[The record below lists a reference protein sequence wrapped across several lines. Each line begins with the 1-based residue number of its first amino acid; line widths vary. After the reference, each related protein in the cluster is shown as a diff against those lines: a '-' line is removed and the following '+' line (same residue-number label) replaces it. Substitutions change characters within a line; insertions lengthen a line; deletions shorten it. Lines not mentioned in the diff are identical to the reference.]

1 MKIVRPIVD
10 GVGGLG
16 RSVSDLT
23 RLQRVARVLVRH
35 GLGWVITGIDLPG
48 LPSGGATE
56 EATPER
62 VTRALTELGP
72 TFVKLGQVLS
82 TRNDVLPD
90 AYCEAFTKL
99 QDDVGPLPFAEIEA
113 VLDDALDQ
121 GWRERIELD
130 PEPLAT
136 ASIAQVHQGTLPDC
150 TRVVLKVQRPGI
162 AKTIRA
168 DLNILDFLAR
178 RMLAEYPETR
188 SFDPLGMLGEFDR
201 SISAELDFEVEAT
214 HMGQFRKNFEGDPE
228 VVIPEVYAD
237 LSADRVL
244 CMAFLDGVKM
254 RHARE
259 AGCNMKTVGE
269 RYLRISYD
277 MLFVH
282 GLFHGDLHP
291 GNVIVLEGDVIGLID
306 FGMVGRL
313 TQEMRNN
320 VISIMF
326 ALQRGDYRT
335 IARLFYEIALKDER
349 LDYQAVERE
358 TIEVMEAHWS
368 GGSVRDMDMG
378 AFVMSLAQRAARQGC
393 RIPSSYTMLFKG
405 IMTSEGLAK
414 TLIEEVDPIAAIR
427 PYFERMVAER
437 FSRDQLEKEGF
448 YYAFTMQSLFT
459 RLPVSLGQLLDD
471 IDAQR
476 LRLSI
481 RNIADP
487 DELRAADLRT
497 NRLLVGGFAMT
508 SALCGTLALGLPV
521 VWPLGLV
528 VAAAFYLVMAV
539 LSVYVLWS
547 VLRSGG

>member
-1 MKIVRPIVD
+1 MQIVRPIVSS
-10 GVGGLG
+10 VGGLG
-16 RSVSDLT
+16 RSVSDLA
-23 RLQRVARVLVRH
+23 RLQAVARILVRH
-35 GLGWVITGIDLPG
+35 GLGWVVTGIDLPG
-48 LPSGGATE
+48 LPSGGANVE
-56 EATPER
+56 PTPER

-72 TFVKLGQVLS
+72 TFVKLGQILS
-82 TRNDVLPD
+82 TRDDVIPE

-99 QDDVGPLPFAEIEA
+99 QDDVGPLPFVEIEA
-113 VLDDALDQ
+113 VLDEALPE
-121 GWRERIELD
+121 GWRERVDLE

-136 ASIAQVHQGTLPDC
+136 ASIAQVHQGTLTDG

-162 AKTIRA
+162 AKVIRA
-168 DLNILDFLAR
+168 DLNILFFLAR
-178 RMLAEYPETR
+178 RVLAEYPEAK
-188 SFDPLGMLGEFDR
+188 SFDPIGMLTEFDR
-201 SISAELDFEVEAT
+201 SISAELDFEVEAG
-214 HMGQFRKNFEGDPE
+214 HMRQFRRNFAGDPE
-228 VVIPEVYAD
+228 VVVPEVFDA
-237 LSADRVL
+237 LTADRVL

-259 AGCNMKTVGE
+259 AGCDMQKVGD
-269 RYLRISYD
+269 RYLRVAYD

-291 GNVIVLEGDVIGLID
+291 GNVIVLPGEVIGLID

-358 TIEVMEAHWS
+358 TIEVMEEHWS

-393 RIPSSYTMLFKG
+393 RIPSTYTMLFKG

-414 TLIEEVDPIAAIR
+414 SLIEEVDPIAAIR

-437 FSRDQLEKEGF
+437 FSRESLEKEGF
-448 YYAFTMQSLFT
+448 YHAFTMSSLLS
-459 RLPVSLGQLLDD
+459 RLPVTISQLLDD
-471 IDAQR
+471 VDAQR
-476 LRLSI
+476 LRFSV

-487 DELRAADLRT
+487 HELRAADLRA
-497 NRLLVGGFAMT
+497 NRQVMAGFAMT
-508 SALCGTLALGLPV
+508 SALCGTLALGIEV
-521 VWPLGLV
+521 AWPLGLV
-528 VAAAFYLVMAV
+528 VAAGFYAVMVA
-539 LSVYVLWS
+539 LFAYVVWS
-547 VLRSGG
+547 VLRTGG